1 MIRRRRNA
9 KIKMDNILNIIAA
22 MLDPSTYNELKREK
36 HKN

>member
-1 MIRRRRNA
+1 
-9 KIKMDNILNIIAA
+9 MDNILNIIAA